1 MIYSIL
7 FWFILIIP
15 TNSQRSDCVSVCSH
29 IEDDRAYGKCIS
41 DCGKSPRK
49 DNVPEP
55 VCESLEY
62 FGNIKHSEHYQVF
75 LELHILK
82 VPGEVS
88 SSRLPYWMETLPKY
102 LVNHVLETYR
112 FFPDYPQP
120 PANVSV
126 QTKVVIDNG
135 KILETTVAWTA
146 QPGT

>member
-7 FWFILIIP
+7 FWFILTIP

-55 VCESLEY
+55 VY
-62 FGNIKHSEHYQVF
+62 
-75 LELHILK
+75 
-82 VPGEVS
+82 
-88 SSRLPYWMETLPKY
+88 
-102 LVNHVLETYR
+102 
-112 FFPDYPQP
+112 YPQP